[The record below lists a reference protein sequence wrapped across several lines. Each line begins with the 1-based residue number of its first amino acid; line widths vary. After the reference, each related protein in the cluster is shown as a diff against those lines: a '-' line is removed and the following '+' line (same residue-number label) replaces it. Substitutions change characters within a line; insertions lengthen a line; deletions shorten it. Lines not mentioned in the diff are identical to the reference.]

1 MTISYTQKMAI
12 LKSIFQQQE
21 ITQAQQEKGYL
32 ESWSQQHWY
41 QVKRDL
47 QTLQMYTD
55 NSAAAANFV
64 KSLDLIRRK
73 AVILAFLQ
81 SNAIR

>member
-1 MTISYTQKMAI
+1 MTKTHSQKLAI

-41 QVKRDL
+41 QVKIDL
-47 QTLQMYTD
+47 QMLQMYTE
-55 NSAAAANFV
+55 NSTAAANFV
-64 KSLDLIRRK
+64 KSLNLIRRK
-73 AVILAFLQ
+73 AVILAFLN
-81 SNAIR
+81 SNNI